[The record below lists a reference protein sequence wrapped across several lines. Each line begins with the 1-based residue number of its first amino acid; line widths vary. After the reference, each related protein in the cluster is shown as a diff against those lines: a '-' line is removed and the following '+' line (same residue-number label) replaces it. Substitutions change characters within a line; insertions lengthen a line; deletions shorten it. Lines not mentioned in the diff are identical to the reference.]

1 MSKLMLSSSVLL
13 KWIEAPNGDK
23 EYSDLYI
30 MIDGLKDSIL
40 EVVKVQASLG
50 YSNDDV
56 EKLQKVNEIMVGV
69 VESLEELL
77 EEMEDQFE
85 PVSQKGGKA

>member
-1 MSKLMLSSSVLL
+1 MSKLMVGSSVLRE
-13 KWIEAPNGDK
+13 WIEAPDGDK
-23 EYSDLYI
+23 EYTDLYI

-69 VESLEELL
+69 VESLEELFN
-77 EEMEDQFE
+77 EVQDQIIPLARE
-85 PVSQKGGKA
+85 GGKA

>member
-13 KWIEAPNGDK
+13 KWIETPDGDK
-23 EYSDLYI
+23 EYSDLFL

-40 EVVKVQASLG
+40 NVVKVQSSLG
-50 YSNDDV
+50 FADRNTQI
-56 EKLQKVNEIMVGV
+56 LQEVNGNIAAAVRN
-69 VESLEELL
+69 LEDLF

-85 PVSQKGGKA
+85 SAIQKGGER

>member
-1 MSKLMLSSSVLL
+1 MSRLMLSSSVLL
-13 KWIEAPNGDK
+13 KWIETPDGDK

-56 EKLQKVNEIMVGV
+56 KKLQKVNEIMVGV

-85 PVSQKGGKA
+85 PVSKKGGKA

>member
-56 EKLQKVNEIMVGV
+56 KKLQKVNEIMVGV

-77 EEMEDQFE
+77 EEMKDQFE
-85 PVSQKGGKA
+85 PVSKKGGKA

>member
-77 EEMEDQFE
+77 EEMEEQFE
-85 PVSQKGGKA
+85 PVSKKGGKA

>member
-1 MSKLMLSSSVLL
+1 MSKLMVGSSVLRE
-13 KWIEAPNGDK
+13 WIEAPDGDK
-23 EYSDLYI
+23 EYTDLYI

-69 VESLEELL
+69 VESLEELFN
-77 EEMEDQFE
+77 EVQDQIV
-85 PVSQKGGKA
+85 PYTQKGGKE

>member
-1 MSKLMLSSSVLL
+1 MSRLMLSSSVLL
-13 KWIEAPNGDK
+13 KWIETPDGDK
-23 EYSDLYI
+23 EHSDLFL

-69 VESLEELL
+69 VESLEELFN
-77 EEMEDQFE
+77 EVQDQFE
-85 PVSQKGGKA
+85 SVIQKGGSK

>member
-13 KWIEAPNGDK
+13 KWIETPDGDK
-23 EYSDLYI
+23 EYSDLFL

-40 EVVKVQASLG
+40 NVVKVQSSLG
-50 YSNDDV
+50 FADKNTQI
-56 EKLQKVNEIMVGV
+56 LQEVNGNIAAAVRH
-69 VESLEELL
+69 LEDLF

-85 PVSQKGGKA
+85 SAIQKGGKA

>member
-23 EYSDLYI
+23 KYSDLFI

-56 EKLQKVNEIMVGV
+56 KKLQKVNEIMVGV

-85 PVSQKGGKA
+85 PVSKKGGKA

>member
-1 MSKLMLSSSVLL
+1 MSKLMVGSSVLRE
-13 KWIEAPNGDK
+13 WIEAPDGDK
-23 EYSDLYI
+23 EYTDLYI

-40 EVVKVQASLG
+40 EVVKVQALLG

-69 VESLEELL
+69 VESLEELFN
-77 EEMEDQFE
+77 EVQDQIIPLARE
-85 PVSQKGGKA
+85 GGKA

>member
-40 EVVKVQASLG
+40 EVVKVQDSLG

-69 VESLEELL
+69 VESLEELFN
-77 EEMEDQFE
+77 EVQDQIVPLARKE
-85 PVSQKGGKA
+85 V

>member
-1 MSKLMLSSSVLL
+1 MSKLMIGSSVLRE
-13 KWIEAPNGDK
+13 WIEAPDGDK
-23 EYSDLYI
+23 EYTDLYI

-69 VESLEELL
+69 VESLEELFN
-77 EEMEDQFE
+77 EVQDQIV
-85 PVSQKGGKA
+85 PYTQKGGKA

>member
-56 EKLQKVNEIMVGV
+56 EKLQKVNETMVGV

-85 PVSQKGGKA
+85 PVSKKGGEE

>member
-56 EKLQKVNEIMVGV
+56 KKLQKVNETMVGV

-85 PVSQKGGKA
+85 PVSKKGGKA

>member
-1 MSKLMLSSSVLL
+1 MSKLMVGSSVLRE
-13 KWIEAPNGDK
+13 WIEAPDGDK
-23 EYSDLYI
+23 EYTDLYI

-56 EKLQKVNEIMVGV
+56 KKLQKVNEIMVGV
-69 VESLEELL
+69 VESLEELFN
-77 EEMEDQFE
+77 EVQDQIVPLARKE
-85 PVSQKGGKA
+85 V

>member
-56 EKLQKVNEIMVGV
+56 KKLQKVNEIMVGV

-85 PVSQKGGKA
+85 PVSKKGGKA